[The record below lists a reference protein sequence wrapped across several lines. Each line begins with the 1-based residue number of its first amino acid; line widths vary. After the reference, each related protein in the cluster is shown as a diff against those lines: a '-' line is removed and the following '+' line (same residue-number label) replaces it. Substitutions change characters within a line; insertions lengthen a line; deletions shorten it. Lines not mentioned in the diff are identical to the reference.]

1 MRLNVLPK
9 EFGEGRI
16 SMTRLKSNANGT
28 AMQNE
33 SLGLFDGYTSY
44 INIYI
49 FHTCLQLV
57 VDPLLD
63 LMETS
68 KISSLHE
75 HVSYITRVL

>member
-49 FHTCLQLV
+49 YISYLSATCCG
-57 VDPLLD
+57 
-63 LMETS
+63 
-68 KISSLHE
+68 SSARFDGD
-75 HVSYITRVL
+75 I